1 MYSNQGGS
9 QSGRFGDY
17 GIVQTSFSSVY
28 GKGKGK
34 GMSKA
39 AKGGMGGMGKKGMR
53 A

>member
-1 MYSNQGGS
+1 M
-9 QSGRFGDY
+9 QSSYGDY
-17 GIVQTSFSSVY
+17 DIIQASFSSVY

-34 GMSKA
+34 SKGMSKG